1 MSQYGY
7 KTEAKVYAV
16 NKFGYFSPGLVFE
29 ILQYIKDNY
38 LSLQVL
44 ALSKGCKKYIED
56 FVTPLR
62 AVLQGK
68 SRDVSNISDDVGR
81 NNELARE
88 GKQEFQFRDY

>member
-1 MSQYGY
+1 M
-7 KTEAKVYAV
+7 YAV

-44 ALSKGCKKYIED
+44 AVSKGCKKYIED

-62 AVLQGK
+62 AVLHGK
-68 SRDVSNISDDVGR
+68 SKDVANISDDVGR

-88 GKQEFQFRDY
+88 GKPEF